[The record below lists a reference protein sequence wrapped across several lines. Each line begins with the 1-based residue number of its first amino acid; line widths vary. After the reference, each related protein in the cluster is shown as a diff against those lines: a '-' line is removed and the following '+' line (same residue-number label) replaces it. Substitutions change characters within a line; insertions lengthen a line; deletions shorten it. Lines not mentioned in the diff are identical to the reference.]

1 MTEMGGKNQTAVP
14 KWLSEAA
21 DRIAGHMN
29 SDHSNSIV
37 STLHAQFGIRDPMA
51 RMENLKIDGYYIS
64 SNGKFYFAKFTKKCN
79 SVDEYREELIKHAQ
93 LYRDFEIS

>member
-29 SDHSNSIV
+29 SDHSKSIV

-51 RMENLKIDGYYIS
+51 RMENLKIDGYCIS
-64 SNGKFYFAKFTKKCN
+64 SNRKFYVAKFTKKCN
-79 SVDEYREELIKHAQ
+79 SVDEYKEELIKHAQ
-93 LYRDFEIS
+93 LYRNFEIS